1 MGGKVRWGQRC
12 LIEREEWDVA
22 AEDMH
27 LKTKTQK
34 RSRWSMSRRC
44 FFFVSFLETYMQD

>member
-12 LIEREEWDVA
+12 LIEREEWDVT

-27 LKTKTQK
+27 LKTKTQMEYVQK
-34 RSRWSMSRRC
+34 V
-44 FFFVSFLETYMQD
+44 FFLLVFLETHMQD

>member
-12 LIEREEWDVA
+12 LIEREEWDVT

-44 FFFVSFLETYMQD
+44 FFFSFLETHMQD